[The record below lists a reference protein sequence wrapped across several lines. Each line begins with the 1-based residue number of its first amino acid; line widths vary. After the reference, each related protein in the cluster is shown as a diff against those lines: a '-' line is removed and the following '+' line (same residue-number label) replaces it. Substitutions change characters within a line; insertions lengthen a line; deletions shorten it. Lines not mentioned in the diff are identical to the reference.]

1 MNIMAESTTTEI
13 EGERICRTSSVSP
26 CTTKLK
32 GQKVGIYFFSFE
44 WIFDIIRISKGVCVK
59 FSRLYQNYALML
71 CLRPTTCSVCRT
83 LYA

>member
-1 MNIMAESTTTEI
+1 MSNFI
-13 EGERICRTSSVSP
+13 RVSMHNKIKG
-26 CTTKLK
+26 TKSRYL
-32 GQKVGIYFFSFE
+32 FFSFE